1 MMSAR
6 DTAPKQFPARALRGF
21 PGVLHRAED
30 ALGALSLIAVAVLPL
45 AEMAVRRL
53 AGRGV
58 PGSGPLIQHLTLWI
72 AFVGAALAAREGRLL
87 ALASGELLPAR
98 LRAPARALAGVVGA
112 AVSSGLAR
120 ASWIFLVEERQFGS
134 TFGPGLPV
142 WVALLVLPL
151 AFALIAW
158 RLAWGAG
165 ESWVPRAV
173 GLAGA
178 AIGWWVAGT
187 ELLAGLPAWPGLV
200 LLLVATVAGLP
211 IFATIGGA
219 ALLLFLAG
227 GIPAAAVPVETYS
240 LSVSATLPAIP
251 LFTLAGFLLAEGT
264 TSQRLLRLFRAWM
277 GWLPGGTAI
286 VCALVCAF
294 FTVLTGGSGVTILAL
309 GALLF
314 GALQAE
320 GYGDRFS
327 LGLLTSSGALGLLWP
342 PALPLIL
349 YAVVAGVPVDHL
361 FLAGI
366 VPGTLLVALI
376 AAWGVMTARRRG
388 TERQRFVPAEARA
401 ALWEAKWELLLPP
414 FVLLAV
420 FGGFATLIEASA
432 LTVLYCF
439 LVQILAHRDVS
450 LRRDM
455 PRVLKQCV
463 VLLGGV
469 LVILGVAKGFT
480 NYLVDAQVATMLV
493 EWAEANI
500 GSRLLFLL
508 ALNLLLLLVGCL
520 MDIFSAIVVV
530 VPLILPLAAA
540 FGVDP
545 LHLGILFVANLEL
558 GYLTPPVG
566 LNLFLASY
574 RFERPLLEVARS
586 VIPALLLLALG
597 VLLITYVPAMTLWL
611 PRLIA
616 GN

>member
-1 MMSAR
+1 
-6 DTAPKQFPARALRGF
+6 
-21 PGVLHRAED
+21 V
-30 ALGALSLIAVAVLPL
+30 
-45 AEMAVRRL
+45 
-53 AGRGV
+53 
-58 PGSGPLIQHLTLWI
+58 SG
-72 AFVGAALAAREGRLL
+72 
-87 ALASGELLPAR
+87 
-98 LRAPARALAGVVGA
+98 
-112 AVSSGLAR
+112 GLAR
-120 ASWIFLVEERQFGS
+120 ASWDFLAEERRFGS
-134 TFGPGLPV
+134 TFGPDLPV

-151 AFALIAW
+151 SFALIAW
-158 RLAWGAG
+158 RLGRGAG
-165 ESWVPRAV
+165 DGWGLRVG
-173 GLAGA
+173 GLAA
-178 AIGWWVAGT
+178 AVAGWWLAGT

-211 IFATIGGA
+211 IFAAIGGA
-219 ALLLFLAG
+219 AILLFLADG
-227 GIPAAAVPVETYS
+227 VPAAAVPLETYS
-240 LSVSATLPAIP
+240 LNVSATLPAIP

-264 TSQRLLRLFRAWM
+264 TSKRLLRLFRAWV

-286 VCALVCAF
+286 VCAFVCAF

-314 GALQAE
+314 AALREE
-320 GYGDRFS
+320 GYGERFS

-349 YAVVAGVPVDHL
+349 YAVVAGVAVDDL

-366 VPGTLLVALI
+366 VPGTLLVALV
-376 AAWGVMTARRRG
+376 ALWGVMTARRRS
-388 TERQRFVPAEARA
+388 TRRQEFIWAEARA
-401 ALWEAKWELLLPP
+401 ALWGAKWELLLPP
-414 FVLLAV
+414 FILLAV
-420 FGGFATLIEASA
+420 FGGFATLVEASA

-439 LVQILAHRDVS
+439 LVQAVAHRDLS
-450 LRRDM
+450 LRRDL
-455 PRVLKQCV
+455 PRVLKHCV

-480 NYLVDAQVATMLV
+480 NYLVDAQVASMLV
-493 EWAEANI
+493 DWTQTHI

-508 ALNLLLLLVGCL
+508 ALNLVLLLVGCL

-545 LHLGILFVANLEL
+545 IHLGILFVANLEL

-574 RFERPLLEVARS
+574 RFDRPLLEVARS
-586 VIPALLLLALG
+586 VLPALLLLALG

-611 PRLIA
+611 PGLFA
-616 GN
+616 D